1 MRALDIIAESIRIG
15 HAHPTLILNTLIE
28 LENEG
33 GLVAVRRVER
43 QLSHGT
49 SALRERAY
57 PNSALAQKWLGAAR
71 AYLIT
76 QAERKQAV

>member
-15 HAHPTLILNTLIE
+15 YAHPTNILNTLIE

-43 QLSHGT
+43 QLSLGT
-49 SALRERAY
+49 NALRQREH
-57 PNSALAQKWLGAAR
+57 PNTALAQKWLGAAR

-76 QAERKQAV
+76 QAERKHAV